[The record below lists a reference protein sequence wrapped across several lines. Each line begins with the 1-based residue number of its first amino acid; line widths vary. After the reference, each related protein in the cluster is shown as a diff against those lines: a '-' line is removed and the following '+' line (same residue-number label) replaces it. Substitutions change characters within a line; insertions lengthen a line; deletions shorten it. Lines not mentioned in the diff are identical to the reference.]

1 MKNKN
6 LNAPQAIGIV
16 GLGYVGTAILKGMQ
30 QSYKIETYD
39 KYMPSTCN
47 NVEELC
53 SAAKVIFVCVPTP
66 MNESG
71 RCDISIVE
79 SVLSELNVHCDNH
92 LVILKSTVPPGTTER
107 FNQDYD
113 NFSVVFSPEFLTEA
127 NYVNDFVECNRIVLG
142 GPLVSTR
149 RAKEMFEKRFTDK
162 IIIET
167 NSTVAEMVK
176 YTANTFLATK
186 VSYANEIKQICDKLN
201 ISFDKVVEYATLD
214 SRLGNTH
221 WAVPGPDGHAGFGGS
236 CFPKDI
242 NAMIHFMEQEGLQ
255 PKILKAV
262 WNKNLDVRP
271 EKDWENLIGRAVTK
285 GEKNE

>member
-6 LNAPQAIGIV
+6 LNVPQTIGIV

-39 KYMPSTCN
+39 KYTPSTCN

-66 MNESG
+66 MSENG
-71 RCDISIVE
+71 RCDISIVK
-79 SVLSELNVHCDNH
+79 SVLSELSVHCDNH
-92 LVILKSTVPPGTTER
+92 LVVLKSTVPPGTTEK

-127 NYVNDFVECNRIVLG
+127 NYINDFVECNRIILG
-142 GPLVSTR
+142 GPLVSTQ
-149 RAKEMFEKRFTDK
+149 RAKEVFKKRFSDK

-176 YTANTFLATK
+176 YLANTFLATK
-186 VSYANEIKQICDKLN
+186 VSFANEMKQICDKLDIN
-201 ISFDKVVEYATLD
+201 FDEVVECATLD
-214 SRLGNTH
+214 SRLGSSH
-221 WAVPGPDGHAGFGGS
+221 WAVPGPDGRHGFGGS

-242 NAMIHFMEQEGLQ
+242 NAMIHFMEQKGLQ

-285 GEKNE
+285 GDKK